1 MDSDTSKPIATSTS
15 SARTYILVYLG
26 LVIVTAFEL
35 FLLSS
40 LSPFGRGTV
49 TPLFL
54 LFMLIKAALVAA
66 FYMHLRYDTRLYT
79 FIFLVPVILLS
90 VFAFLA
96 VIS

>member
-1 MDSDTSKPIATSTS
+1 
-15 SARTYILVYLG
+15 
-26 LVIVTAFEL
+26 
-35 FLLSS
+35 
-40 LSPFGRGTV
+40 
-49 TPLFL
+49 
-54 LFMLIKAALVAA
+54 MLIKAAFVAA

>member
-1 MDSDTSKPIATSTS
+1 MDSNTSKPLSTSTS
-15 SARTYILVYLG
+15 SARTYILVFLG
-26 LVIVTAFEL
+26 LVIVTAVEL

-40 LSPFGRGTV
+40 MSPFGRGTV
-49 TPLFL
+49 VPIFL
-54 LFMLIKAALVAA
+54 LLMLVKAALVAA

-79 FIFLVPVILLS
+79 FIFVVPVILLS